1 MSEFSENPQKG
12 DAHRSKTLFL
22 SPFPPFF
29 FFFFFFPFFFFFS
42 FFFPLLP
49 SFCYAASTHDTT
61 PSACFP
67 RDFRFPPQLRLSYP
81 IYRAILRIYP
91 RILKGTR
98 GTRRARAKVLSATKF
113 PPGFLEAH
121 ASPSQTGRSSSTTY
135 YALIADLSSSTVS
148 EDYRSPPQTRLTDL
162 EEQSSFRSSSI
173 RRCI

>member
-1 MSEFSENPQKG
+1 MSEFSENPQMG

-22 SPFPPFF
+22 SPFPS
-29 FFFFFFPFFFFFS
+29 FFFPSFFSPFFSFFS

-91 RILKGTR
+91 RILKGRR
-98 GTRRARAKVLSATKF
+98 GTRRARAKVLPATKF

-121 ASPSQTGRSSSTTY
+121 ASPSQAGRSSSTTY

-148 EDYRSPPQTRLTDL
+148 EDYRSPPRLTDL
-162 EEQSSFRSSSI
+162 GTIFLSIVVDSSLYLKK
-173 RRCI
+173 